1 MIEKSNV
8 WLNTGGEES
17 VKRCVKIIITGYD
30 LGGHE
35 SPGMA
40 DLPHDLPLHTGF
52 VGCMSSV
59 QLKAGHVTVPL
70 SLSRAYSTVNT
81 GRSVSQCSTNECY
94 RNNICQHNGACIQHG
109 SSLA

>member
-1 MIEKSNV
+1 MFIEVSFYPF
-8 WLNTGGEES
+8 
-17 VKRCVKIIITGYD
+17 II

-52 VGCMSSV
+52 VGCMSEV
-59 QLKAGHVTVPL
+59 KLKAGHVTVPL

>member
-1 MIEKSNV
+1 
-8 WLNTGGEES
+8 
-17 VKRCVKIIITGYD
+17 
-30 LGGHE
+30 
-35 SPGMA
+35 MA

-52 VGCMSSV
+52 VGCVSSV
-59 QLKAGHVTVPL
+59 QLKAGQVTVPL

>member
-1 MIEKSNV
+1 MIRIKTIQLEFSY
-8 WLNTGGEES
+8 TTFP
-17 VKRCVKIIITGYD
+17 IIIKFLF

-35 SPGMA
+35 SPGMS

-59 QLKAGHVTVPL
+59 KLMAGHVTVPL
-70 SLSRAYSTVNT
+70 SLSRAYSTANI

-94 RNNICQHNGACIQHG
+94 RNNICQHSGACIQHG